1 MGRPGRVVY
10 APLMAQPTRRYHLP
24 SALRVSPARIE
35 PTAARALLERATI
48 LIDVRRHD
56 DPSMTVPGALRI
68 PPDEIP
74 ARLGELP
81 HGVPIVLVC
90 T

>member
-1 MGRPGRVVY
+1 
-10 APLMAQPTRRYHLP
+10 MAQPTRRYHLP
-24 SALRVSPARIE
+24 SAVRASPARID
-35 PTAARALLERATI
+35 PPAARALVANGSI
-48 LIDVRRHD
+48 LVDVRRQD
-56 DPSMTVPGALRI
+56 DASLVVPGALRI

-81 HGVPIVLVC
+81 RGVPIVLVC

>member
-1 MGRPGRVVY
+1 
-10 APLMAQPTRRYHLP
+10 MAQPTRRYHLP
-24 SALRVSPARIE
+24 SAVRVSPARID
-35 PTAARALLERATI
+35 PAAARALLADGSI
-48 LIDVRRHD
+48 LVDVRRQD
-56 DPSMTVPGALRI
+56 DPSLAVEGALRI

-81 HGVPIVLVC
+81 RGAPIVLAC